1 MWRNRNGNFLPD
13 GASLSGLQTSVSWT
27 RHLRRTVYQT
37 CKKTGK
43 IPVFLY
49 LRSRFYYWSAAG
61 PQPPIILEI
70 EIAGCSK

>member
-13 GASLSGLQTSVSWT
+13 GAGLSGLPTSVSWT
-27 RHLRRTVYQT
+27 RHLRSTVYQT

-49 LRSRFYYWSAAG
+49 LRSRFYY
-61 PQPPIILEI
+61 
-70 EIAGCSK
+70 

>member
-1 MWRNRNGNFLPD
+1 MALR
-13 GASLSGLQTSVSWT
+13 LSGLQTSVS
-27 RHLRRTVYQT
+27 RIRRLRCTVYQT

-43 IPVFLY
+43 SRFFLY
-49 LRSRFYYWSAAG
+49 LRSRFYYCSAAG